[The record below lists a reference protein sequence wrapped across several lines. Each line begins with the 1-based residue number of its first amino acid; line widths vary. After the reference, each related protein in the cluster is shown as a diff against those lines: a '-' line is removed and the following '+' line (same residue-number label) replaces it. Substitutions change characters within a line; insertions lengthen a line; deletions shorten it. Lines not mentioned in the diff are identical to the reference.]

1 MTKKID
7 DLLDDLEEKAE
18 AIQLVDDVVE
28 LQKEVLRL
36 RKTLESYGIEEE
48 MHITNIEYIC
58 QKELDNLK
66 VMTMVGGL
74 TSDQAKVFDIL
85 HKNLRM
91 ARGNIDK
98 KEPPGK
104 SLSEGEL
111 LKLVKDSEQ

>member
-7 DLLDDLEEKAE
+7 DLLDDLEEKAKAVE
-18 AIQLVDDVVE
+18 LVDEVVS

-58 QKELDNLK
+58 QKEIDNLK
-66 VMTMVGGL
+66 VQAMIGGL
-74 TSDQAKVFDIL
+74 TSDQAKTFDIL

-104 SLSEGEL
+104 TLSEGEL
-111 LKLVKDSEQ
+111 LKLVKDNE

>member
-1 MTKKID
+1 MTKNID
-7 DLLDDLEEKAE
+7 DLLDELEDKAKAVE
-18 AIQLVDDVVE
+18 LVDDIVS
-28 LQKEVLRL
+28 LHKEVLRL

-66 VMTMVGGL
+66 VQAMVGGL
-74 TSDQAKVFDIL
+74 TSDQAKVFDLL

-91 ARGNIDK
+91 ARGHLDK

-104 SLSEGEL
+104 ALSEGEL
-111 LKLVKDSEQ
+111 LKLVKGDE

>member
-7 DLLDDLEEKAE
+7 DLLDDLEDRAKAIE
-18 AIQLVDDVVE
+18 LSHDIIE

-36 RKTLESYGIEEE
+36 RKIVESYGLEEE

-66 VMTMVGGL
+66 HQAMVGGL
-74 TSDQAKVFDIL
+74 TSDQAKVFDLL

-91 ARGNIDK
+91 ARGHVDK
-98 KEPPGK
+98 KEVPTK
-104 SLSEGEL
+104 SLTEGEL
-111 LKLVKDSEQ
+111 LKLVKGDE